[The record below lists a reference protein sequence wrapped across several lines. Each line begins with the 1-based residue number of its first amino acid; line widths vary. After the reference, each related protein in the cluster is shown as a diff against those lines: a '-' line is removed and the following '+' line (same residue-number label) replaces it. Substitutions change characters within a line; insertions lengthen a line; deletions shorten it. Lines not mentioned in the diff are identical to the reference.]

1 MATNEAAPLRVE
13 IVPVGFYLDRV
24 VEPIKRHR
32 ADRVYLVRARTDEDD
47 LAIKFRERIAG
58 DLLAWKPDLDVRI
71 IKTDLW
77 SMDAAVESFSAVLLR
92 ESAAGNM
99 VWVNLSTG
107 SKLEAIAGAIACM
120 AHGGRPYYVR
130 MRSYRYAGAP
140 KPLAEGVESI
150 DFVPTFALSPPS
162 RAGLALLQLLGEN
175 EGGLSKRT
183 LITGLTELGLIP
195 GENSGKTVQ
204 SRYARVQAI
213 LDRLTESPPMVEVEG
228 RRKSARVKITE
239 RGRLALR
246 IYAPRLGLGDSVPLT
261 RRSRV

>member
-1 MATNEAAPLRVE
+1 MPEKEDTLLRVE

-24 VEPIKRHR
+24 VEPIKMHR
-32 ADRVYLVRARTDEDD
+32 ADRVYLVRARTDKDD
-47 LAIKFRERIAG
+47 LAAGFRERITR

-71 IKTDLW
+71 IRTDLW
-77 SMDAAVESFSAVLLR
+77 SMDAAVELFSAVLLR
-92 ESAAGNM
+92 EAAAGNM

-130 MRSYRYAGAP
+130 MRSYRYPGAP

-150 DFVPTFALSPPS
+150 DHVPTFALSPPS
-162 RAGLALLQLLGEN
+162 KAGLALLQLLAEN
-175 EGGLSKRT
+175 ESGLSKKT

-195 GENSGKTVQ
+195 GEGPGKTVQ

-213 LDRLTESPPMVEVEG
+213 LDRLTDTPPLVTVEG

-246 IYAPRLGLGDSVPLT
+246 IYAPRLGVGDSVPMG
-261 RRSRV
+261 RSSR